1 MFVEGF
7 FVLFAPDE
15 GGGSSGG
22 SGSGDGGEGGGGNTE
37 GDKGKTET
45 GTDNSGKGDGGS
57 SAGDKGKQDGE
68 GDKGKKKVEFTPE
81 QQAELD
87 RIAGEARK
95 QGRKAAQDEANNAK
109 LKEEGKFKD
118 LHEALEQEVETNLK
132 PKAALADKLSKRIND
147 TVTATVKG
155 WPDALKKQDP
165 GPDNV
170 EARLDWFDRSQD
182 LAKELLA
189 NKKAPDTESGGGSGG
204 GSSKTAAQVVTG
216 GFRNPRAVK
225 K

>member
-1 MFVEGF
+1 MFVDGF
-7 FVLFAPDE
+7 FILFAPDE

-22 SGSGDGGEGGGGNTE
+22 SGSGDGGEGSGGNTE
-37 GDKGKTET
+37 GDKEKTDT
-45 GTDNSGKGDGGS
+45 GSDNSGKGDGGS

-216 GFRNPRAVK
+216 GFRKPGVK

>member
-1 MFVEGF
+1 MFVDGF
-7 FVLFAPDE
+7 FILFAPDE

-22 SGSGDGGEGGGGNTE
+22 SGSGDGGEGSGGNTE
-37 GDKGKTET
+37 GDKGKTDT

-216 GFRNPRAVK
+216 GFRKPGVK

>member
-1 MFVEGF
+1 MFVDGF
-7 FVLFAPDE
+7 FIFFAPDE

-22 SGSGDGGEGGGGNTE
+22 SGSDDKGAGDGGNTE
-37 GDKGKTET
+37 GDKEKTDT
-45 GTDNSGKGDGGS
+45 GSDNSGKGDGGS
-57 SAGDKGKQDGE
+57 SAGDKGKDGE
-68 GDKGKKKVEFTPE
+68 GDKGKKKVEFSQE

-118 LHEALEQEVETNLK
+118 LHEALEKEVETNLK

-147 TVTATVKG
+147 MVAATVKG

-165 GPDNV
+165 GADNV
-170 EARLDWFDRSQD
+170 EARLEWFDRSQD

-189 NKKAPDTESGGGSGG
+189 TKKAPDTESGGGSGG
-204 GSSKTAAQVVTG
+204 GKDKTAAQVVTG
-216 GFRNPRAVK
+216 GFRRPGAK